1 LPDFPDGEEK
11 LPEVSGDE
19 SGRVADLNR
28 KNAGGGKVPDNDPQ
42 PQSGS
47 ESGDSTSGESRQRTS
62 DETAK
67 AAGLILKR
75 LERDL
80 DRGQVDQKLL
90 QKLGW
95 SEDELRSFVERM
107 QKQLQDRTISEQ
119 EAREQSLQQQ
129 SFEEM
134 LRSLSLKKVA
144 HDRTGT
150 AARDRSQQETT
161 TRRTLPP
168 EKLRDRWS
176 TYQRSISGSGTNQ
189 KPQP

>member
-1 LPDFPDGEEK
+1 
-11 LPEVSGDE
+11 
-19 SGRVADLNR
+19 
-28 KNAGGGKVPDNDPQ
+28 
-42 PQSGS
+42 
-47 ESGDSTSGESRQRTS
+47 
-62 DETAK
+62 
-67 AAGLILKR
+67 
-75 LERDL
+75 
-80 DRGQVDQKLL
+80 
-90 QKLGW
+90 
-95 SEDELRSFVERM
+95 M